1 MSPTLLPRTDLPLF
15 RPGYE
20 HAGSSHNPSLNDLLL
35 LLVDDHQVVAVQ
47 LGGLFDDHVLL
58 SDGVVVAKHRAVGI
72 VSVCAHMCGRN
83 EYKKD
88 RSQCMTCTSNRL
100 VQRVKLKESND

>member
-15 RPGYE
+15 RSWYE
-20 HAGSSHNPSLNDLLL
+20 HAGASHNPSLNDLLL

-58 SDGVVVAKHRAVGI
+58 SDGVVVAKHRTAGI
-72 VSVCAHMCGRN
+72 VSVCVCACVCVCVCVCVRV
-83 EYKKD
+83 
-88 RSQCMTCTSNRL
+88 C
-100 VQRVKLKESND
+100 VQNWQVDEMSTRKTDPYA